1 MASGTYN
8 LSLEHPSSSVSF
20 QGKLEWTSTSN
31 GTTANSSLVEVKLYA
46 RKQGSSSATSGTFKG
61 SITIDGTKT
70 TFSQS
75 KSVQNSWVLIST
87 SSKTVSHNAD
97 GTKSITIA
105 GEVGK
110 VSGTTLANINST
122 GSTSITLDTIPRYA
136 TIYSP
141 NSPTDEGSFGFFYSN
156 PAGEQVTTLQAC
168 VSLDGTT
175 ATIPYQDV
183 PKTGS
188 SSFVMNMTTANRN
201 TLRNAFTTS
210 NSGTIWYILKTT
222 LNGNTNYDKV
232 SVTMTIINA
241 NPVFTTSNLGYQ
253 DTIASVI
260 AVTGDNQK
268 LVAQNSKVQINWT
281 SPTLLKGATFKN
293 IKFTFGGL
301 IINPAYT
308 STSASG
314 SYLATGGLLG
324 NINVT
329 AVVTDSRNNTTSVNL
344 PIPVIPYNKPVINVT
359 AERLNNYEDTTYL
372 TPNVT
377 IASVDN
383 LNSLQSLK
391 YKYREASSQT
401 YGSWYTINNG
411 ATATLNLDKEKE
423 WVIWVEAEDSFKISA
438 TTIGVNK
445 GVFPLFIDTALN
457 SVGINTFPVGTE
469 TLETGGDTTIG
480 GDLEVKGDLVLRNQS
495 IFSASISSDTSL
507 TNTNE
512 KALVLAE
519 GTYIGDKLSLNSAG
533 GMVIGSG
540 VDYVMVSAKVNY
552 TTLSS
557 TAYMRYARIKVNG
570 VDTIDAR
577 NHVPANCTYGV
588 NLSIPPQ
595 LLKVQ
600 QGDVITLAVQGTNGD
615 VVKSKEMWTN
625 LTIEVLSYKE

>member
-31 GTTANSSLVEVKLYA
+31 GATANSSLVEVKLYA
-46 RKQGSSSATSGTFKG
+46 RKQGSSTATSGTFKG
-61 SITIDGTKT
+61 YITIDGTQT
-70 TFSQS
+70 NFSQS

-87 SSKTVSHNAD
+87 SSKTVNHNAD
-97 GTKSITIA
+97 GTKSITI
-105 GEVGK
+105 GGKVGS
-110 VSGTTLANINST
+110 VSGTTLANINSS
-122 GSTSITLDTIPRYA
+122 GSTSITLDTIPRKA

-141 NSPTDEGSFGFFYSN
+141 NSPTDEGSFGFFYNN
-156 PAGEQVTTLQAC
+156 PAGEQVTSLQAC
-168 VSLDGTT
+168 VSLDGTN

-183 PKTGS
+183 PKTGA
-188 SSFVMNMTTANRN
+188 SSFVMTMTTANRN

-210 NSGTIWYILKTT
+210 NTGTIWYILKTV
-222 LNGNTNYDKV
+222 LNGTTYYDKV

-241 NPVFTTSNLGYQ
+241 NPVFTTSNLSYQ
-253 DTIASVI
+253 DTKASVI

-301 IINPAYT
+301 IIEPEYT
-308 STSASG
+308 STSTSG
-314 SYLATGGLLG
+314 SYLTTGGLLG

-391 YKYREASSQT
+391 YRYREKTVET
-401 YGSWYTINNG
+401 YGSWYNINNG
-411 ATATLNLDKEKE
+411 DTATLTLDKEKE

-445 GVFPLFIDTALN
+445 GVFPLFIDVDLN
-457 SVGINTFPVGTE
+457 SVGINTFPTGNM

-480 GDLEVKGDLVLRNQS
+480 GDLEVKGNLVLRNQS
-495 IFSASISSDTSL
+495 IFTASISSDVTL

-512 KALVLAE
+512 KVLTLAE
-519 GTYIGDKLSLNSAG
+519 GTQIGDKLSLNSAG
-533 GMVIGSG
+533 GIVIGAG
-540 VDYVMVSAKVNY
+540 VDYVMLSAKVNY
-552 TTLSS
+552 TRLSS
-557 TAYMRYARIKVNG
+557 TAYLRYARIKING

-577 NHVPANCTYGV
+577 NYVPANCTYGV
-588 NLSIPPQ
+588 NLSISPQ
-595 LLKVQ
+595 LKKVQ
-600 QGDVITLAVQGTNGD
+600 QGDVITLAVQGTNDD
-615 VVKSKEMWTN
+615 VVKSTEMWTN

>member
-46 RKQGSSSATSGTFKG
+46 RKQGSSTATSGTFKG

-70 TFSQS
+70 SFSQS
-75 KSVQNSWVLIST
+75 KSVSNSWVLIST

-110 VSGTTLANINST
+110 VSGTTLSNINST

-168 VSLDGTT
+168 VSLDGTN

-183 PKTGS
+183 PKTGT
-188 SSFVMNMTTANRN
+188 SSFVMTMTTANRN

-210 NSGTIWYILKTT
+210 NTGTIWYILKTV
-222 LNGNTNYDKV
+222 LNGTTYYDKV

-241 NPVFTTSNLGYQ
+241 NPVFTTSNLSYQ
-253 DTIASVI
+253 DTKASVI

-301 IINPAYT
+301 IIEPEYT
-308 STSASG
+308 STSTSG
-314 SYLATGGLLG
+314 SYLTTGGLLG

-377 IASVDN
+377 IASVDS
-383 LNSLQSLK
+383 LNSLQTIR
-391 YKYREASSQT
+391 YQYREVGGS
-401 YGSWYTINNG
+401 YGAWYTINNG
-411 ATATLNLDKEKE
+411 ATATLTLDKEKE
-423 WVIWVEAEDSFKISA
+423 WEISIEANDSFKTSYAYAKI
-438 TTIGVNK
+438 NK
-445 GVFPLFIDTALN
+445 GVFPLFIDVDLN

-469 TLETGGDTTIG
+469 TLETGGDVKVG
-480 GDLEVKGDLVLRNQS
+480 GNLEVTGNFDIGNKS
-495 IFSASISSDTSL
+495 IITASISSELTLVSGDNGVPLNTSVSIGNGL
-507 TNTNE
+507 TLENNNI
-512 KALVLAE
+512 VV
-519 GTYIGDKLSLNSAG
+519 GINSE
-533 GMVIGSG
+533 IS
-540 VDYVMVSAKVNY
+540 YVMVSAKVNY
-552 TTLSS
+552 NSLQATNGIRYIKIDHNGVEIMAGREWYASTNTTGVCLTLS
-557 TAYMRYARIKVNG
+557 
-570 VDTIDAR
+570 
-577 NHVPANCTYGV
+577 
-588 NLSIPPQ
+588 PQ
-595 LLKVQ
+595 LIPVSA
-600 QGDVITLAVQGTNGD
+600 GDTFGLHVQGVANDKVRNGLA
-615 VVKSKEMWTN
+615 WTYI
-625 LTIEVLSYKE
+625 TIEGLK